1 MMKPTTRTEADRD
14 LAFTRWIGEVP
25 GAETIRQCIH
35 CGVCSGSCP
44 LSIYMDRSPRQLMH
58 LAREGFK
65 EDVLSSFTIWLC
77 TSCYACSVKCPRG
90 IKVTEVM
97 YALKR
102 RAIDEGAYPKR
113 FPIPVLAREFRKMVR
128 KNGRISESRL
138 VFRLM
143 FKTNVFRLLGM
154 SSLGRKLVR
163 TGRFSFGVDRIK
175 RTHELDHL
183 LEAMEREREEAAV

>member
-1 MMKPTTRTEADRD
+1 
-14 LAFTRWIGEVP
+14 
-25 GAETIRQCIH
+25 
-35 CGVCSGSCP
+35 
-44 LSIYMDRSPRQLMH
+44 
-58 LAREGFK
+58 
-65 EDVLSSFTIWLC
+65 
-77 TSCYACSVKCPRG
+77 
-90 IKVTEVM
+90 VTEVM